1 MYEDFAL
8 FLPYCHVSVFRIQQV
23 GHLLQVYLVERKMN
37 CVGGKSSLVL
47 KVFKQILERVR
58 NNTLSSG
65 VYLLQNAH
73 RMGFTCT
80 CLTVDKISSVE
91 AI

>member
-8 FLPYCHVSVFRIQQV
+8 FFSYRHVSVFRIQQV
-23 GHLLQVYLVERKMN
+23 GDLLQVYLVERKMN

-47 KVFKQILERVR
+47 KVFKQILECVGDY
-58 NNTLSSG
+58 TLSSG

-73 RMGFTCT
+73 RMGFTCA
-80 CLTVDKISSVE
+80 CLPINKISSVE